1 MAQTVILNM
10 IPKGIPDVVYVSQ
23 YDAGREL
30 IFKLY
35 EGVSVY
41 TIPANVSVIIGGK
54 KEDNHTF
61 AYTATIAQ
69 DRHSVSVETTE
80 QMTACAGENLCQLRI
95 LKSGLDIA
103 TVNFRMIVQER
114 PDASGDP
121 SETDIPALVELAQQ
135 QVYDAEA
142 WAKGT
147 KNGIDVIP
155 SDPQYNDHAK
165 YWAEVAEQWAE
176 QFINGVVYKGSVLF
190 ANIPTTGMLN
200 GWMYNITDAFTT
212 DNRFKEGSGIYCEAG
227 TNIIWNDA
235 ESLWDLAGGFGGV
248 QSFNGRHG
256 NILPQANDYDATQI
270 KYGTNSNVNAELN
283 NKTNLSVI
291 AEEFDSTSSYAVG
304 NYVMYNGVLYKCTT
318 AHTGTWADADF
329 TETKVSDE
337 FGGGSETAEYRYNIV
352 TKSTSGT
359 NATVTVNKYV
369 DNSLESS
376 TDYKYNAVTT
386 PANIDGRF
394 TLGYSNS
401 THKFTMTLVV
411 NSTTHAGGYEKSW
424 PFSESVDFSEIFID
438 SANDITYIAPA
449 FSSSTAYNVGDLV
462 TYEGRFYKCTTSH
475 SAGAWDINH
484 FTGTD
489 VDEEFLRANGV
500 ATSAAKVAHKLKLGS
515 VTNIDFDGSVAGGV
529 DMWSLVCP
537 LTASGWSALADA
549 DGFYTQDIYPTYNG
563 NTAYFDMDKP
573 VIITIAS
580 APNNQRPTSAEQAA
594 YNMID
599 PTWYYPDSGTR
610 YFRFYTKTKP
620 TTDFYVRVMGF
631 SVYNTI

>member
-35 EGVSVY
+35 EGVSIY

-54 KEDNHTF
+54 KGDNHTF

-95 LKSGLDIA
+95 SKSGLDIA

-270 KYGTNSNVNAELN
+270 KYGTNSNVNTELG
-283 NKTNLSVI
+283 NKADNI
-291 AEEFDSTSSYAVG
+291 TS
-304 NYVMYNGVLYKCTT
+304 
-318 AHTGTWADADF
+318 F
-329 TETKVSDE
+329 TE
-337 FGGGSETAEYRYNIV
+337 A
-352 TKSTSGT
+352 STR
-359 NATVTVNKYV
+359 
-369 DNSLESS
+369 
-376 TDYKYNAVTT
+376 
-386 PANIDGRF
+386 ANIASGETIPTILGKIKKWF
-394 TLGYSNS
+394 TDLGTAAFKNVPASGNAG
-401 THKFTMTLVV
+401 TTDVV
-411 NSTTHAGGYEKSW
+411 LGSDTRLTDSRTANGGMA
-424 PFSESVDFSEIFID
+424 D
-438 SANDITYIAPA
+438 
-449 FSSSTAYNVGDLV
+449 NVG
-462 TYEGRFYKCTTSH
+462 
-475 SAGAWDINH
+475 
-484 FTGTD
+484 
-489 VDEEFLRANGV
+489 
-500 ATSAAKVAHKLKLGS
+500 HKLKISDGTNEVEFNGS
-515 VTNIDFDGSVAGGV
+515 TNVTFKSLDVRVQITTSDWTSVV
-529 DMWSLVCP
+529 
-537 LTASGWSALADA
+537 DA
-549 DGFYTQDIYPTYNG
+549 DGYYKKTIYLLNDQYMDTYFKTSVRLTGSDDSTLPT
-563 NTAYFDMDKP
+563 
-573 VIITIAS
+573 
-580 APNNQRPTSAEQAA
+580 AEQIAA
-594 YNMID
+594 YNLID
-599 PTWYYPDSGTR
+599 IFDMPLSLSTNVLILKA
-610 YFRFYTKTKP
+610 KTKP
-620 TTDFYVRVMGF
+620 TNGFYIKVSGKIITA
-631 SVYNTI
+631 SA

>member
-1 MAQTVILNM
+1 MAQTVILNI

-35 EGVSVY
+35 EGVSIY

-54 KEDNHTF
+54 KGDNHTF

-95 LKSGLDIA
+95 SKSGLDIA

-165 YWAEVAEQWAE
+165 YWADVAEQWAE

-270 KYGTNSNVNAELN
+270 KYGTNSNVNTELG
-283 NKTNLSVI
+283 NKADNI
-291 AEEFDSTSSYAVG
+291 TS
-304 NYVMYNGVLYKCTT
+304 
-318 AHTGTWADADF
+318 F
-329 TETKVSDE
+329 TEASTRANIASGE
-337 FGGGSETAEYRYNIV
+337 TISTIFGKIKKWFTDLGTAAFKNV
-352 TKSTSGT
+352 PASGDASTTDVVLGNDTRLT
-359 NATVTVNKYV
+359 NARNAADVYSWAKA
-369 DNSLESS
+369 S
-376 TDYKYNAVTT
+376 TKPSYTASEVGAL
-386 PANIDGRF
+386 PANGKAN
-394 TLGYSNS
+394 T
-401 THKFTMTLVV
+401 
-411 NSTTHAGGYEKSW
+411 AG
-424 PFSESVDFSEIFID
+424 
-438 SANDITYIAPA
+438 
-449 FSSSTAYNVGDLV
+449 TAD
-462 TYEGRFYKCTTSH
+462 
-475 SAGAWDINH
+475 
-484 FTGTD
+484 
-489 VDEEFLRANGV
+489 
-500 ATSAAKVAHKLKLGS
+500 KVAHHLTIGS
-515 VTNIDFDGSVAGGV
+515 INSIYFDGSH
-529 DMWSLVCP
+529 
-537 LTASGWSALADA
+537 TAEVEIWNKIFCVEATGWSATVDS
-549 DGFYTQDIYPTYNG
+549 DGFYTQDIYPMMGSYIMYYDT
-563 NTAYFDMDKP
+563 DKP
-573 VIITIAS
+573 IIITIAG
-580 APNNQRPTSAEQAA
+580 ATENARPTSAEAAA

-599 PTWYYPDSGTR
+599 PTWHYPDNPQTDGS

-620 TTDFYVRVMGF
+620 TSDFYVRIAGF
-631 SVYNTI
+631 HVNQV